1 MKGTI
6 FYTAGELEQMLGW
19 NVQTIKRRAKDG
31 TLPKPVTWR
40 LYGENCRKP
49 LQWLR
54 SDIDATIASWSGR

>member
-1 MKGTI
+1 MAETI
-6 FYTAGELEQMLGW
+6 FYDAGDLENMLGW
-19 NVQTIKRRAKDG
+19 SVATIKRRVREG

-40 LYGENCRKP
+40 LYGEHCRKP